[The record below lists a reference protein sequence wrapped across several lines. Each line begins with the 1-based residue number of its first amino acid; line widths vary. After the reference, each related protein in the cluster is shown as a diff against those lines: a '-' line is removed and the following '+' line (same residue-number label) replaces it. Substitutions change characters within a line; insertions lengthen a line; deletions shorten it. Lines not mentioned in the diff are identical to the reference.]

1 MEANFDGKKLR
12 EVRKSRDLSQVS
24 LASRAGSSD
33 HYIRDLEMGR
43 KSNPSA
49 QVVCKISYIL
59 GVSMDTFMR
68 IEREEG
74 DMFFK

>member
-24 LASRAGSSD
+24 LASQAGSSD
-33 HYIRDLEMGR
+33 HYIRDLETGR

-49 QVVCKISYIL
+49 QVV
-59 GVSMDTFMR
+59 
-68 IEREEG
+68 
-74 DMFFK
+74 